1 MHTLMCVTNKLSHNN
16 TLTLTPMYTL
26 SPSLS
31 HTHLHTYLEDRD
43 VHSLTLTHL
52 EDGGI
57 HLLVVVLLASM
68 FPGDPEQ
75 ALLTALPHQPRV
87 QATVDLLH
95 QPLA

>member
-1 MHTLMCVTNKLSHNN
+1 MCVTNKLSHNN
-16 TLTLTPMYTL
+16 THALTPIYTL
-26 SPSLS
+26 SPLLS
-31 HTHLHTYLEDRD
+31 HTHLEDGG

-57 HLLVVVLLASM
+57 HLLVVILLASM